1 MNGYSERVQKQLH
14 CAVRWYAHRD
24 NDKAAGGKDGDEGCV
39 TEARESP
46 AHGAYNSH
54 LSPCV
59 LNPFACNYILY
70 QCSIYTY
77 IPGKK
82 LKNKQEAKRR
92 MEGGNFL

>member
-1 MNGYSERVQKQLH
+1 MSHLFIYVDFFEFRKTFLLAVNGYSERVQKQLH

-70 QCSIYTY
+70 
-77 IPGKK
+77 
-82 LKNKQEAKRR
+82 
-92 MEGGNFL
+92 